1 LGVIDIIILVV
12 LVIFFVW
19 GLKRGFIRQ
28 VLEIVGII
36 AAFIG
41 AFYLAHRFAGYLDT
55 KLDLPYQVTLVIS
68 AIAIFIGILIVFHF
82 LGLFLQK
89 VTSIT
94 LLAPLDRIG
103 GGLFGAFKGV
113 LLVSLVLVILL
124 HLPLPVDFKE
134 DVRDAPLASVIYPV
148 LPGLFD
154 LVLSHSPAR
163 LDFKRIM
170 RTSEEG
176 KLEEIREKAKDVEEK
191 IKKEEKKVRDSAQ
204 ET

>member
-1 LGVIDIIILVV
+1 MGVIDIIILIV

-19 GLKRGFIRQ
+19 GLKRGLIRQ
-28 VLEIVGII
+28 VLEIIGII

-41 AFYLAHRFAGYLDT
+41 AFYLAHHVAGYLDT

-68 AIAIFIGILIVFHF
+68 AIAIFIGILIVFYF
-82 LGLFLQK
+82 LGLFFQK
-89 VTSIT
+89 VTSVT
-94 LLAPLDRIG
+94 LLGPLDRIG
-103 GGLFGAFKGV
+103 GGLFGVFKGA
-113 LLVSLVLVILL
+113 LLISLVLIILL
-124 HLPLPVDFKE
+124 HLPLPADFKD
-134 DVRDAPLASVIYPV
+134 DVRDDPLPSVIYPI

-170 RTSEEG
+170 RTSEEV
-176 KLEEIREKAKDVEEK
+176 KLEKIREKAKNMEKKIKEQEEK
-191 IKKEEKKVRDSAQ
+191 IRDSAQ